1 MLIVYFVLN
10 IDDINWNQLFQR
22 RIELL
27 LTQILELITTTINTF
42 NIFLMNILLQ
52 IHQKHFESGNE
63 DFIIEIN
70 DITSFLFIYD
80 YFIYSLLSE
89 LLIAIDMLIFL
100 NNVLEL
106 QLTII
111 DFTNT
116 INRTQH
122 NLINTSLI

>member
-63 DFIIEIN
+63 HFIIEIN